1 MANKPL
7 QIGLTGGIGAGK
19 SLIGKIFQLLGIP
32 VYDADSRSKWI
43 ASNHPDVVV
52 QVIKLMGK
60 EAYKEGELNRTY
72 LAELIFNDEL
82 LSKSLTDIL
91 HPKVKEDFDVWVA
104 AHANNPYVLKEA
116 ALLYES
122 GSWEWLDKILVVTAP
137 VEVRVKRVLA
147 RDIFRTEA
155 DIKKIMNNQL
165 PEGEKVTRADFIIT
179 NDDRSSVI
187 QQVLAIHEQ
196 LLLQA
201 LR

>member
-72 LAELIFNDEL
+72 LAGLIFNDES

-91 HPKVKEDFDVWVA
+91 HPKVKEDFDVWVS

-122 GSWEWLDKILVVTAP
+122 GSWERLDKIVVVTAP
-137 VEVRVKRVLA
+137 VEIRVKRVLA
-147 RDIFRTEA
+147 RDTFRTET
-155 DIKKIMNNQL
+155 DIKKIMNNQM
-165 PEGEKVTRADFIIT
+165 PEEEKVTRADFIIT

-187 QQVLAIHEQ
+187 QQVLTIHDQ

>member
-72 LAELIFNDEL
+72 LAGLIFNDES

-91 HPKVKEDFDVWVA
+91 HPKVKEDFDVWVS

-122 GSWEWLDKILVVTAP
+122 GSWERLDKIVVVTAP
-137 VEVRVKRVLA
+137 VEIRVKRVLA
-147 RDIFRTEA
+147 RDTFRTET
-155 DIKKIMNNQL
+155 DIKKIMNNQM